1 VSDDSPLT
9 KPQGYEPCEECGAPL
24 DPQQR
29 YCVECA
35 ARRGNGSNPASR
47 YFAAMSKK
55 SRRPLTKTQTK
66 GSGGGSR
73 AAAVGFFALLPIA
86 VALGV
91 VVGRSGSGDSNEDA
105 LLKALHQ
112 AEQQQVAAAP
122 VVTEEEAATP
132 TASTGNKAKGAA
144 KGAKGGSKSAAKNEA
159 KKAEASS
166 SGKVLNQTK
175 NGTVHE
181 VTGYKASKKTEEE
194 DTKLVE
200 ENPEQTGENYIKAQ
214 QNLPDV
220 VVVGGEE
227 ESGSSSGSELPP
239 GVEP

>member
-1 VSDDSPLT
+1 VSEDNPLT
-9 KPQGYEPCEECGAPL
+9 IPQGYEPCEECGAPL

-55 SRRPLTKTQTK
+55 SRRPLTKTQAK

-91 VVGRSGSGDSNEDA
+91 VVGRNGSSGNSNEDA

-122 VVTEEEAATP
+122 VVVEEAAPT
-132 TASTGNKAKGAA
+132 TASTAKKAKGAA
-144 KGAKGGSKSAAKNEA
+144 KGAKNGDKAGAKNEA
-159 KKAEASS
+159 KNAAKSAGTNA
-166 SGKVLNQTK
+166 TK
-175 NGTVHE
+175 SKQGAVEKIET
-181 VTGYKASKKTEEE
+181 YKPSKEDVEE

-214 QNLPDV
+214 QNLPEV
-220 VVVGGEE
+220 IVVGGEE
-227 ESGSSSGSELPP
+227 EGSSSGSKLPP

>member
-1 VSDDSPLT
+1 MSDESPLA
-9 KPQGYEPCEECGAPL
+9 KPQGLEPCEECGAPM

-55 SRRPLTKTQTK
+55 SRRPLTKSQAK
-66 GSGGGSR
+66 PPGGGSR

-91 VVGRSGSGDSNEDA
+91 VVGRSGGSGDSNEEA
-105 LLKALHQ
+105 LLRALHQ
-112 AEQQQVAAAP
+112 AEKQQVAVAP
-122 VVTEEEAATP
+122 VAEEATP
-132 TASTGNKAKGAA
+132 TGKANE
-144 KGAKGGSKSAAKNEA
+144 KGAKGAGKGKEASAKAN
-159 KKAEASS
+159 KKAAEASH
-166 SGKVLNQTK
+166 GKVLNKTK

-181 VTGYKASKKTEEE
+181 VTGYEPTKATEEA

-220 VVVGGEE
+220 TVVGGE
-227 ESGSSSGSELPP
+227 GTGSEEASTP

>member
-1 VSDDSPLT
+1 VSEETLT
-9 KPQGYEPCEECGAPL
+9 KAQGIEPCEECGAPM

-35 ARRGNGSNPASR
+35 ARRGNGSNPSSR

-55 SRRPLTKTQTK
+55 SRRPLTKGQAK
-66 GSGGGSR
+66 APGGGSR

-91 VVGRSGSGDSNEDA
+91 VVGRSGSGDSNEEA

-112 AEQQQVAAAP
+112 SEKQQVAAAP
-122 VVTEEEAATP
+122 VEEETATASAAT
-132 TASTGNKAKGAA
+132 AKSKAKGSKATA
-144 KGAKGGSKSAAKNEA
+144 KG
-159 KKAEASS
+159 KKASAKETANKAEPH
-166 SGKVLNQTK
+166 GKVLAKTK

-181 VTGYKASKKTEEE
+181 VTGFKPSKATEEA

-220 VVVGGEE
+220 VVVGGEGTGGGSE
-227 ESGSSSGSELPP
+227 EELPP

>member
-1 VSDDSPLT
+1 VSEDSPLT
-9 KPQGYEPCEECGAPL
+9 IPQGYEPCEECGAPL

-55 SRRPLTKTQTK
+55 SRRPLTRSQAK

-91 VVGRSGSGDSNEDA
+91 VVGRSGSGNSNEDA

-112 AEQQQVAAAP
+112 AEKQQVAAAP
-122 VVTEEEAATP
+122 VVTEEAAT
-132 TASTGNKAKGAA
+132 TASTANKAKGAA
-144 KGAKGGSKSAAKNEA
+144 KGAKNGGKSAAKNEA
-159 KKAEASS
+159 KRAEASS
-166 SGKVLNQTK
+166 HGKVLSQTK
-175 NGTVHE
+175 NGTVHQ

-200 ENPEQTGENYIKAQ
+200 ESPEQTGENYIKAQ

-227 ESGSSSGSELPP
+227 SGSSSGEELPP

>member
-1 VSDDSPLT
+1 VSEERPLE
-9 KPQGYEPCEECGAPL
+9 KAQGLEPCEECGAPM

-55 SRRPLTKTQTK
+55 SRRPLTKSQAK
-66 GSGGGSR
+66 PPGGGSR

-112 AEQQQVAAAP
+112 SEQQQVAAAP
-122 VVTEEEAATP
+122 AEAETAAVTATEG
-132 TASTGNKAKGAA
+132 AEKAGKAGKKGNKAGTKEAA
-144 KGAKGGSKSAAKNEA
+144 KKGAKA
-159 KKAEASS
+159 
-166 SGKVLNQTK
+166 SGKVLNTTK

-181 VTGYKASKKTEEE
+181 VAGFEASKATEEA

-200 ENPEQTGENYIKAQ
+200 ESPAQTGENYIKAQ

-220 VVVGGEE
+220 VVVGGGGGGSEE
-227 ESGSSSGSELPP
+227 ELPP

>member
-1 VSDDSPLT
+1 VSEESPLT

-55 SRRPLTKTQTK
+55 SRRPLTKSQAK
-66 GSGGGSR
+66 APGGGSR

-91 VVGRSGSGDSNEDA
+91 VVGRSGGSGDSNEQA

-112 AEQQQVAAAP
+112 AETQQVAAAP
-122 VVTEEEAATP
+122 VAEEAAATP
-132 TASTGNKAKGAA
+132 TEKATKGANKAGKKGNAA
-144 KGAKGGSKSAAKNEA
+144 TRKAQKSA
-159 KKAEASS
+159 KAA
-166 SGKVLNQTK
+166 SGKNTTNSKQGAVAK
-175 NGTVHE
+175 VE
-181 VTGYKASKKTEEE
+181 GYEPSKEAVEE

-214 QNLPDV
+214 QNLPEV
-220 VVVGGEE
+220 IVVGPPAAG
-227 ESGSSSGSELPP
+227 GGGGGSELPK

>member
-1 VSDDSPLT
+1 VSEETLT
-9 KPQGYEPCEECGAPL
+9 KAQGIEPCEECGAPM

-35 ARRGNGSNPASR
+35 ARRGNGSNPSSR

-55 SRRPLTKTQTK
+55 SRRPLTKGQAK
-66 GSGGGSR
+66 APGGGSR

-91 VVGRSGSGDSNEDA
+91 VVGRSGSGDSNEEA

-112 AEQQQVAAAP
+112 AEKQQVAAAP
-122 VVTEEEAATP
+122 VEEAAT
-132 TASTGNKAKGAA
+132 TAAATPSKDKAKGSKGTA
-144 KGAKGGSKSAAKNEA
+144 KGKKAGA
-159 KKAEASS
+159 KKEAEKAESH
-166 SGKVLNQTK
+166 GKVLAKTK

-181 VTGYKASKKTEEE
+181 VTGFKPSKATEEA

-220 VVVGGEE
+220 VVVGGEAG
-227 ESGSSSGSELPP
+227 SGSEEELPP

>member
-1 VSDDSPLT
+1 VSDESPLA
-9 KPQGYEPCEECGAPL
+9 KPQGLEPCEECGAPM

-55 SRRPLTKTQTK
+55 SRRPLTKSQAK
-66 GSGGGSR
+66 QPGGGSR

-91 VVGRSGSGDSNEDA
+91 VVGRSGGSGDSNEQA
-105 LLKALHQ
+105 LLKALHS
-112 AEQQQVAAAP
+112 AERQQVAAAP
-122 VVTEEEAATP
+122 TAEEATP
-132 TASTGNKAKGAA
+132 AASTEKTAKG
-144 KGAKGGSKSAAKNEA
+144 KGAEKGGKKSAKQEKQA
-159 KKAEASS
+159 AEAGQ
-166 SGKVLNQTK
+166 GKVLNTTK
-175 NGTVHE
+175 NGTVHQVE
-181 VTGYKASKKTEEE
+181 GYKPTKEAEEA

-220 VVVGGEE
+220 TVVG
-227 ESGSSSGSELPP
+227 ESTGSAESSTS

>member
-1 VSDDSPLT
+1 M
-9 KPQGYEPCEECGAPL
+9 

-35 ARRGNGSNPASR
+35 ARRGNGSNPSSR

-55 SRRPLTKTQTK
+55 SRRPLTKGQAK
-66 GSGGGSR
+66 PPGGGSR

-91 VVGRSGSGDSNEDA
+91 VVGRSGSGDSNEEA
-105 LLKALHQ
+105 LLRALHQ
-112 AEQQQVAAAP
+112 AEKQQVAAAP
-122 VVTEEEAATP
+122 VAEEATAT
-132 TASTGNKAKGAA
+132 TAATTTKAKEKDAKGATKGKKASA
-144 KGAKGGSKSAAKNEA
+144 KETA
-159 KKAEASS
+159 KKAESH
-166 SGKVLNQTK
+166 GKVLAKTK
-175 NGTVHE
+175 NGTVHQ
-181 VTGYKASKKTEEE
+181 VTGFEADTATEEA

-220 VVVGGEE
+220 VVVGGEGG
-227 ESGSSSGSELPP
+227 SGSEEELPP

>member
-1 VSDDSPLT
+1 VSEQSPLAR
-9 KPQGYEPCEECGAPL
+9 PQGYEPCEECGAPL

-55 SRRPLTKTQTK
+55 SRRPLVKGQGKTP
-66 GSGGGSR
+66 GGGSR

-91 VVGRSGSGDSNEDA
+91 VVGRSGSGDSNEEA

-112 AEQQQVAAAP
+112 AEKNQVAAAP
-122 VVTEEEAATP
+122 VVTEAAP
-132 TASTGNKAKGAA
+132 TATAPAASKEKGAA
-144 KGAKGGSKSAAKNEA
+144 KGAKNGGKEGSKANA
-159 KKAEASS
+159 KKAEAASH
-166 SGKVLNQTK
+166 GKVLNKTK
-175 NGTVHE
+175 NGTVHQ
-181 VTGYKASKKTEEE
+181 VTGFEATKQTEEA

-220 VVVGGEE
+220 VVVGEE
-227 ESGSSSGSELPP
+227 GGSTPAESELPP

>member
-1 VSDDSPLT
+1 VSEQSPLT

-55 SRRPLTKTQTK
+55 SRRPMVKGQAKTP
-66 GSGGGSR
+66 GGGSR

-122 VVTEEEAATP
+122 AVTEAEAAT
-132 TASTGNKAKGAA
+132 TASTANKAKGAS
-144 KGAKGGSKSAAKNEA
+144 KGAKNGGKSAAKNEA

-166 SGKVLNQTK
+166 HGKVLNQTK

-227 ESGSSSGSELPP
+227 SGSSSSEELPS

>member
-1 VSDDSPLT
+1 VT
-9 KPQGYEPCEECGAPL
+9 GVEPCEECGAPL

-55 SRRPLTKTQTK
+55 SRRPPIKARAK
-66 GSGGGSR
+66 PPGGGSR

-91 VVGRSGSGDSNEDA
+91 VVGRSGSGDSSEEA
-105 LLKALHQ
+105 LLRALHQ
-112 AEQQQVAAAP
+112 AEAQQVAAAP
-122 VVTEEEAATP
+122 VESKTTAATAAKGDKAAP
-132 TASTGNKAKGAA
+132 KGAKGGKKANAKKAAKGAA
-144 KGAKGGSKSAAKNEA
+144 KAP
-159 KKAEASS
+159 
-166 SGKVLNQTK
+166 GKVLSKTK
-175 NGTVHE
+175 NGTVHA
-181 VTGYKASKKTEEE
+181 VTGYEPTKASEEA

-200 ENPEQTGENYIKAQ
+200 ENPEQTGKDYIKAQ

-220 VVVGGEE
+220 VVVGEE
-227 ESGSSSGSELPP
+227 GSGGGAPGAEEGLPP

>member
-1 VSDDSPLT
+1 M
-9 KPQGYEPCEECGAPL
+9 

-35 ARRGNGSNPASR
+35 ARRGNGSNPSSR

-55 SRRPLTKTQTK
+55 SRRPLTKGQAK
-66 GSGGGSR
+66 APGGGSR

-91 VVGRSGSGDSNEDA
+91 VVGRSGSGDSNEEA

-112 AEQQQVAAAP
+112 AETQQVAAAP
-122 VVTEEEAATP
+122 VEEETTAAAT
-132 TASTGNKAKGAA
+132 TTSAKTKGKEAKGATKGKKASA
-144 KGAKGGSKSAAKNEA
+144 KATA
-159 KKAEASS
+159 KKAESH
-166 SGKVLNQTK
+166 GKVLAKTK
-175 NGTVHE
+175 NGTVHQ
-181 VTGYKASKKTEEE
+181 VTGFEPTKETEEA

-220 VVVGGEE
+220 VVVGGEGTGGGSE
-227 ESGSSSGSELPP
+227 EELPP

>member
-1 VSDDSPLT
+1 VSEQSPLA
-9 KPQGYEPCEECGAPL
+9 KAQGHEPCEECGAPL

-55 SRRPLTKTQTK
+55 SRRPLTKAQAK
-66 GSGGGSR
+66 PPGGGSR

-91 VVGRSGSGDSNEDA
+91 VVGRSGSGDSNEEA

-112 AEQQQVAAAP
+112 AEKQQVAAAP
-122 VVTEEEAATP
+122 VEAETTAAGAAT
-132 TASTGNKAKGAA
+132 SEKAGKANGKGGKKAGKESAKQAA
-144 KGAKGGSKSAAKNEA
+144 KKGEPH
-159 KKAEASS
+159 
-166 SGKVLNQTK
+166 GKVLAKTK

-181 VTGYKASKKTEEE
+181 VTGYEPTKATEEA

-220 VVVGGEE
+220 VVVGGGGGGGEE
-227 ESGSSSGSELPP
+227 ELPP

>member
-1 VSDDSPLT
+1 MSDQTLT
-9 KPQGYEPCEECGAPL
+9 RAQGIEPCEECGAPM

-35 ARRGNGSNPASR
+35 ARRGNGSNPSSR

-55 SRRPLTKTQTK
+55 SRRPLTKGQAK
-66 GSGGGSR
+66 PPGGGSR

-91 VVGRSGSGDSNEDA
+91 VVGRSGSGDSNEQA
-105 LLKALHQ
+105 LLRALHQ
-112 AEQQQVAAAP
+112 AEKQQVAAAP
-122 VVTEEEAATP
+122 VEEEATTAAATN
-132 TASTGNKAKGAA
+132 TANGKGKDAKGAA
-144 KGAKGGSKSAAKNEA
+144 KGKKESAKETA
-159 KKAEASS
+159 KKADSH
-166 SGKVLNQTK
+166 GKVLAKTK
-175 NGTVHE
+175 NGTVHQ
-181 VTGYKASKKTEEE
+181 VTGFEADKATEEA

-220 VVVGGEE
+220 VVVGGEGGGGSE
-227 ESGSSSGSELPP
+227 EELPP

>member
-1 VSDDSPLT
+1 VSEETLT
-9 KPQGYEPCEECGAPL
+9 KAQGIEPCEECGAPM

-35 ARRGNGSNPASR
+35 ARRGNGSNPSSR

-55 SRRPLTKTQTK
+55 SRRPLTKGQAK
-66 GSGGGSR
+66 APGGGSR

-91 VVGRSGSGDSNEDA
+91 VVGRSGSGDSNEEA

-112 AEQQQVAAAP
+112 AEKQQVAAAP
-122 VVTEEEAATP
+122 VEEEATAAAT
-132 TASTGNKAKGAA
+132 TTTTKGKEKGSKGAA
-144 KGAKGGSKSAAKNEA
+144 KGKKASAKASA
-159 KKAEASS
+159 KKAEPH
-166 SGKVLNQTK
+166 GKVLAKTK

-181 VTGYKASKKTEEE
+181 VTGFEPTKATEEA

-220 VVVGGEE
+220 VVVGGEAG
-227 ESGSSSGSELPP
+227 SGSEEELPP